1 MHLHALDYVLWVC
14 APCLEAGVLFFM
26 HRRGLAAQLP
36 FFYGYII
43 FQAVTDV
50 SLLITERLSYV
61 AYFYSYW
68 AVTVL
73 SVAFTFAIIDELF
86 RVAFRDFAA
95 IRNVG
100 TSIFRWA
107 ALMVLIA
114 AVLTAFSFLNDNHLA
129 GFSGLVVMAD
139 RSARAMLCLLALL
152 LLLGARQLHISR
164 RSILFGIATGYA
176 LYMLA
181 KVALDS
187 IALMHLASSLMVTR
201 INSLFY
207 LSSCVLWLLY
217 AMYGARLPQPLLV
230 HDPRE
235 MHPDGDNLL
244 DTMERIVEDLM
255 RNAQKTL

>member
-1 MHLHALDYVLWVC
+1 
-14 APCLEAGVLFFM
+14 
-26 HRRGLAAQLP
+26 
-36 FFYGYII
+36 
-43 FQAVTDV
+43 
-50 SLLITERLSYV
+50 
-61 AYFYSYW
+61 
-68 AVTVL
+68 
-73 SVAFTFAIIDELF
+73 
-86 RVAFRDFAA
+86 VAFRDFTA

>member
-1 MHLHALDYVLWVC
+1 VHLHALDYVLWVA

-36 FFYGYII
+36 FFYGYIT

-68 AVTVL
+68 AVTIL

-95 IRNVG
+95 IRNLG

-164 RSILFGIATGYA
+164 HSILFGIATGFV

-217 AMYGARLPQPLLV
+217 AMYGERLPEPLELRGATGPLLDRTNV
-230 HDPRE
+230 IDAI
-235 MHPDGDNLL
+235 N
-244 DTMERIVEDLM
+244 RIVEESM
-255 RNAQKTL
+255 RNARGTI

>member
-1 MHLHALDYVLWVC
+1 MHLHALDYVLWVL

-26 HRRGLAAQLP
+26 HRRGLSAQLP
-36 FFYGYII
+36 FFYGYAI

-61 AYFYSYW
+61 AYFYCYW
-68 AVTVL
+68 AITIL

-100 TSIFRWA
+100 TSIFRWG
-107 ALMVLIA
+107 ALLVLTA
-114 AVLTAFSFLNDNHLA
+114 SVLTAFSYLNDSHFA
-129 GFSGLVVMAD
+129 GFIGLVVMAD

-164 RSILFGIATGYA
+164 HSILFGIATGFA

-181 KVALDS
+181 RVVLDS
-187 IALMHLASSLMVTR
+187 ISLMHLASSHMVTR
-201 INSLFY
+201 INSFFY
-207 LSSCVLWLLY
+207 LSSCILWLLY
-217 AMYGARLPQPLLV
+217 AAYGERLPEPVPGLHGPL
-230 HDPRE
+230 
-235 MHPDGDNLL
+235 DGDNIL
-244 DTMERIVEDLM
+244 DAMERIVEDLM
-255 RNAQKTL
+255 QNAQKTT